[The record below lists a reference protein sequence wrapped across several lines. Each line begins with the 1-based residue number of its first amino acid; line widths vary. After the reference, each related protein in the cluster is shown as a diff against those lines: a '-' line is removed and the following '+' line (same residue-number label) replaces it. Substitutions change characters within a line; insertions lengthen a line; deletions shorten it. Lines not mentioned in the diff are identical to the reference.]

1 MAPHSESWICSKT
14 VCGEAQTEVCH
25 CGLFIFIVWSLS
37 VLCTLCSVL
46 SMFVT
51 KLHLNLLLSRPTQP
65 DKDLQK
71 CANFVVIS
79 PSWSRL
85 HVCQN
90 IFDDDRHPALQ
101 ILSKLFYA
109 KFLQHISRWFFY
121 ILWRG
126 LSCSLQ
132 MISVCRKES
141 YCCMLED
148 NTSQCKVWSCMLSPA
163 PPVARRASPFWPW
176 YPSHTTWSRS
186 PRCNQPGRLEK
197 AEPDSQ
203 VSNPFSPIN
212 PRCYQPVFSV

>member
-1 MAPHSESWICSKT
+1 MTSLTWRHTLRVESVPRQFVVRPRLKCAIVVSLYLLF
-14 VCGEAQTEVCH
+14 EAC
-25 CGLFIFIVWSLS
+25 LYS
-37 VLCTLCSVL
+37 VLCALYSPCSL
-46 SMFVT
+46 QSCT
-51 KLHLNLLLSRPTQP
+51 SISSSRPTQP

-148 NTSQCKVWSCMLSPA
+148 NTSECKVWSCMLSPA

-197 AEPDSQ
+197 AESWFPGL
-203 VSNPFSPIN
+203 
-212 PRCYQPVFSV
+212 